1 MFSSPTPAPGTLASN
16 TLRKAG
22 LIDRDATMRDVT
34 DKPGG
39 RKGSSKIRSHRTRA
53 IETHLG
59 PRTRR
64 DDAFISVA
72 GLCNLATYARS
83 QSSLATRMAPS
94 SSSSLPVTP
103 AALSIRGA
111 SLRRAGDRRRA
122 ATVVPGL
129 VASNRRNAIEPWKEF
144 VTKRYNPELQLL
156 NLSNMIEDEVVKKHN
171 LTPPGHGGSAKEAG
185 VIFKLAKQL
194 QPPVMKLDLSHNR
207 ISGMHLSL
215 LSHYLGGLEAL
226 SLQNN
231 NIRTYKDL
239 DIIVGRA
246 GKEQMLRLQEL
257 MLSGNPLQVSEYEK
271 SRAEFYKS
279 EVTRR
284 FPAITLLDQ
293 EPIVRIAFDIPQAS
307 SSSTPVP
314 KPSATSFP
322 FDMGPSMIN
331 GASPDLVNSFLFRY
345 LDAFDKNRA
354 ALLDVYDP
362 ACTFS
367 HCVNTVIPERARLQ
381 GLHNKL
387 PNQKKLDWSKWL
399 DVKEGGSRNL
409 SRMRSWA
416 DKQDTRLNVGSEAT
430 IKALLSLPQTHHDI
444 AGPGENFCV
453 DGIIV
458 PHGTDVALMV
468 MIHGQFAEMPAEGL
482 RSFDRTFIL
491 APAAAGSRAK
501 INGWDVVI
509 VSDQWTIR
517 AYSSP
522 EAWKPG
528 PMLVQAQKRMPRKA
542 QDLSGPA
549 DSTPQQQPSQEQ
561 LLQQIDEPARSVV
574 LQICQR
580 TGMTVPF
587 GYDCLSRN
595 NWNLE
600 AAIANF
606 EAVKGTLGR
615 EAFV

>member
-1 MFSSPTPAPGTLASN
+1 M
-16 TLRKAG
+16 
-22 LIDRDATMRDVT
+22 
-34 DKPGG
+34 
-39 RKGSSKIRSHRTRA
+39 
-53 IETHLG
+53 
-59 PRTRR
+59 
-64 DDAFISVA
+64 
-72 GLCNLATYARS
+72 
-83 QSSLATRMAPS
+83 
-94 SSSSLPVTP
+94 
-103 AALSIRGA
+103 
-111 SLRRAGDRRRA
+111 RRAGDRRRSA
-122 ATVVPGL
+122 AIVPGL
-129 VASNRRNAIEPWKEF
+129 VSSSRKSAIEPWKEF
-144 VTKRYNPELQLL
+144 VKRRYNPELQLL

-171 LTPPGHGGSAKEAG
+171 LTPPGHGGSAREAG
-185 VIFKLAKQL
+185 VIFKLAKLL
-194 QPPVMKLDLSHNR
+194 QPPVLKLDLSHNHL
-207 ISGMHLSL
+207 SGAHLSL
-215 LSHYLGGLEAL
+215 LSHYLGDIEAL
-226 SLQNN
+226 SLQSN
-231 NIRTYKDL
+231 NIRNYKDL
-239 DIIVGRA
+239 DILTGRA
-246 GKEQMLRLQEL
+246 GKVQMLRLQEL

-271 SRAEFYKS
+271 GRAEFYKS

-284 FPAITLLDQ
+284 FPTITLLDQ

-307 SSSTPVP
+307 SSSSSVP
-314 KPSATSFP
+314 KPFATSFP

-345 LDAFDKNRA
+345 LDTFDKSRA
-354 ALLDVYDP
+354 SLLDAYDP

-367 HCVNTVIPERARLQ
+367 YCVNTSIPERARLQ
-381 GLHNKL
+381 GLHSRL
-387 PNQKKLDWSKWL
+387 PNQKKLDWNNWL
-399 DVKEGGSRNL
+399 DVKDGGSRNL

-416 DKQDTRLNVGSEAT
+416 DKQDTRLNVGAEAT

-453 DGIIV
+453 DGMIV
-458 PHGTDVALMV
+458 PHGSDVALMV

-491 APAAAGSRAK
+491 TPAAAGTRAK
-501 INGWDVVI
+501 MNGWDVVI

-517 AYSSP
+517 GYSSP

-528 PMLVQAQKRMPRKA
+528 PMLVHAQKRMPKKA
-542 QDLSGPA
+542 QDSSTPVQQ
-549 DSTPQQQPSQEQ
+549 TPQQQLGQEQ
-561 LLQQIDEPARSVV
+561 LLQQIEEPARSVV